1 MSALDRW
8 LSTAPVE
15 LSKKE
20 ADALYAEA
28 CAEADEQAQKD
39 KSR

>member
-15 LSKKE
+15 MSKKE
-20 ADALYAEA
+20 ADELYAEA
-28 CAEADEQAQKD
+28 CAEADEQAGKG
-39 KSR
+39 KL